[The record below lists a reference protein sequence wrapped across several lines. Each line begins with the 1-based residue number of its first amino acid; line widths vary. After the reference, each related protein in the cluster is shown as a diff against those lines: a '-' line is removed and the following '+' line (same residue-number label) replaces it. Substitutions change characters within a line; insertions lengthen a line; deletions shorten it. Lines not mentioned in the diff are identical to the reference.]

1 MARLITLASTA
12 QVQAA
17 AARAAAA
24 PVEIGPVDLGPVD
37 LGPVDLGPVDA
48 VRTGAVRGGSRNA
61 ARRTARRW
69 VLLLAVGWLCQAG
82 LRAWLSHAQVVPLAN
97 PDETAYLIAARVL
110 AGGPDV
116 DLSGSTLYQGGYPLL
131 ITPAYWFSSNP
142 VTIYHIVLIINAA
155 ISALVMPL
163 GFLACRRLGLGL
175 RAAYGVAMIAA
186 LVPAGFFYS
195 QYAMTDAI
203 FPVITLAWL
212 LTVHGWLIATSA
224 RARYAAAIGSALLA
238 GYAYAV
244 HSRGVVMLLGY
255 AVVGALIAW
264 RRRAARGT
272 VAAAALTAL
281 LAVGGAWSLDRYLA
295 AAMYPSGTRNLS
307 AQMKTTLGSFYGMI
321 HVVEMAAGQMW
332 RLTLDSWGLAGIGLI
347 AALAAIGRR
356 GLRSDLRIMAALS
369 VAVTILIAATAPAAL
384 PPDQSQTWA
393 SGRYLDGMIVTFFLV
408 GAVVL
413 LRASTSR
420 ILWYAAC
427 VTGLTVLAAVTV
439 SVYAG
444 TSLPTT
450 WFGDAF
456 NFAEPAVLTQNW
468 TQANV
473 LEATG
478 VALGLLALW
487 VAGAIIVR
495 RWRGV
500 RRAGGLGVLG
510 LGVAAV
516 SLVALTQMTSQ
527 VSLASTPSQV
537 ADTTG
542 LLTASGLRPGEQIA
556 ISSSLSWEIA
566 IPQAYEISWTEPE
579 FFNPASQPPP
589 ADATVVETSW
599 AAGQSA
605 EASWPHAPAGWRI
618 VASDQS
624 DGWVAWRRS

>member
-1 MARLITLASTA
+1 MARLITLASTT

-17 AARAAAA
+17 PAPADTAPIEAVSAGTAPIDTVPADTVPADTVPAKTVPAKTVAASAA
-24 PVEIGPVDLGPVD
+24 
-37 LGPVDLGPVDA
+37 
-48 VRTGAVRGGSRNA
+48 RTGAARGGSRNA

-69 VLLLAVGWLCQAG
+69 VLLLAAGWLCQAG

-163 GFLACRRLGLGL
+163 GFLACRRLGLDR

-212 LTVHGWLIATSA
+212 LTVHGWLTATSA
-224 RARYAAAIGSALLA
+224 RARYAAAVGSALLA

-255 AVVGALIAW
+255 AV
-264 RRRAARGT
+264 R
-272 VAAAALTAL
+272 
-281 LAVGGAWSLDRYLA
+281 A

-307 AQMKTTLGSFYGMI
+307 AQMKTTLGSFYGML

-427 VTGLTVLAAVTV
+427 AAGLTVLAAVTV

-468 TQANV
+468 TQASV
-473 LEATG
+473 PTATG

-487 VAGAIIVR
+487 VAAAVIVRR

-516 SLVALTQMTSQ
+516 SLVALIQMTSQ
-527 VSLASTPSQV
+527 VSLASTPAQV

-542 LLTASGLRPGEQIA
+542 LVTASGLRPGEQIA
-556 ISSSLSWEIA
+556 ISSDLSWEIS

-579 FFNPASQPPP
+579 SFNPASQPPP
-589 ADATVVETSW
+589 ANATVVETAW
-599 AAGQSA
+599 ATGQPA
-605 EASWPHAPAGWRI
+605 KASWPNAPAGWRI

-624 DGWVAWRRS
+624 GGWVAWRKG